1 MSEPTLAVTA
11 TINLRGLRAGE
22 NAIVDPHD
30 PYIAELLSA
39 SYLIPNGSVVAVEEQ
54 VEQVDPIELPE
65 AETTLMGLEELPL
78 GDADVLSLDSA

>member
-11 TINLRGLRAGE
+11 TINLRGLRPGQRAL
-22 NAIVDPHD
+22 VDPTD

-39 SYLIPNGSVVAVEEQ
+39 SYLVPDAVVGSPEEPAVERF
-54 VEQVDPIELPE
+54 DPPLPE
-65 AETTLMGLEELPL
+65 AETTLVGLEDHPP